1 MDDNLN
7 FDTLA
12 VRAGTLRSEFN
23 EHAEALFLTSSFC
36 FSSAAEAAERFKNS
50 EEAYTYSRFTNPTV
64 TMFQNRLAALEGG
77 EACMATASGMSAILS
92 VVMASMQQ
100 GDHIVSSKSLFGST
114 IGMFTQIFPK
124 FGITTT
130 FVDPTKPD
138 EWQAAVRP
146 ETKMFF
152 LETPS
157 NPLTEIADIEAIS
170 KIAKHNGAIFVVDNC
185 FCSPALQQPLKLG
198 ADVVMHSATKF
209 LDGQGRVL
217 GGALV
222 GSKSFIMEKVFP
234 FVRSAGPTMSAFNAW
249 VLLKG
254 METLALRVE
263 KQSAN
268 ALEIARWLE
277 THPAVNRVF
286 YPGLESHPQHAIAKK
301 SAEGGRRDRI
311 VRIEGRHAGAA
322 ACERVARDRQHEA
335 VLDHRQSRRYAYDD
349 HASGYDHARSLDA
362 GSARGGGHQRRFDSA
377 CRGSGK
383 RRDIRAD
390 LRAGWGAESCLMLQG
405 RRLDGLTGCR
415 VGGLTHHNLERAG
428 SRQRKAGRHVRRLV
442 Q

>member
-1 MDDNLN
+1 MDDHLS

-36 FSSAAEAAERFKNS
+36 FSSAAEAAERFKNA

-130 FVDPTKPD
+130 FVDPTRPD
-138 EWQAAVRP
+138 EWQAAATP

-157 NPLTEIADIEAIS
+157 NPLTEIADIEAIA
-170 KIAKHNGAIFVVDNC
+170 KIAKQNGALFVVDNC

-222 GSKSFIMEKVFP
+222 GSRRFIMETVFP

-263 KQSAN
+263 RQSAN

-277 THPAVNRVF
+277 AHPAVNRVF

-301 SAEGGRRDRI
+301 QQKAGGAIVSFELKGDTREQQRANAWRVIDGTNLCSITGNLGDTRTTITHPSTTTHGRLAPEVREAAGIREGLIRL
-311 VRIEGRHAGAA
+311 
-322 ACERVARDRQHEA
+322 A
-335 VLDHRQSRRYAYDD
+335 VGLEDPD
-349 HASGYDHARSLDA
+349 
-362 GSARGGGHQRRFDSA
+362 
-377 CRGSGK
+377 
-383 RRDIRAD
+383 DIRAD
-390 LRAGWGAESCLMLQG
+390 LAR
-405 RRLDGLTGCR
+405 GL
-415 VGGLTHHNLERAG
+415 
-428 SRQRKAGRHVRRLV
+428 S
-442 Q
+442 

>member
-1 MDDNLN
+1 MNDDFN

-36 FSSAAEAAERFKNS
+36 FSSAAEAAERFKNA

-114 IGMFTQIFPK
+114 IGMFTTIFPK

-138 EWQAAVRP
+138 EWQAAVTP
-146 ETKMFF
+146 HTKMFF

-157 NPLTEIADIEAIS
+157 NPLTEIADIEAIAR
-170 KIAKHNGAIFVVDNC
+170 IAKHNGALFVVDNC

-222 GSKSFIMEKVFP
+222 GSKRFIMETVFP

-263 KQSAN
+263 RQSAN
-268 ALEIARWLE
+268 ALDIARWLE
-277 THPAVNRVF
+277 AHPAVNRVF
-286 YPGLESHPQHAIAKK
+286 YPGLESHPQHAIAMKQQK
-301 SAEGGRRDRI
+301 AGGAIVSFELKGDTQEEQRANAWRVIDGTKLCSITGNLGDTRTTITHPATTTHGRLTSDVREAAGIYEGLIRL
-311 VRIEGRHAGAA
+311 
-322 ACERVARDRQHEA
+322 A
-335 VLDHRQSRRYAYDD
+335 VGLEDPSDIRND
-349 HASGYDHARSLDA
+349 L
-362 GSARGGGHQRRFDSA
+362 ARGLNG
-377 CRGSGK
+377 
-383 RRDIRAD
+383 
-390 LRAGWGAESCLMLQG
+390 
-405 RRLDGLTGCR
+405 
-415 VGGLTHHNLERAG
+415 
-428 SRQRKAGRHVRRLV
+428 
-442 Q
+442 

>member
-1 MDDNLN
+1 
-7 FDTLA
+7 
-12 VRAGTLRSEFN
+12 
-23 EHAEALFLTSSFC
+23 
-36 FSSAAEAAERFKNS
+36 
-50 EEAYTYSRFTNPTV
+50 
-64 TMFQNRLAALEGG
+64 
-77 EACMATASGMSAILS
+77 MATASGMSAILS

-157 NPLTEIADIEAIS
+157 NPLTEIADIEAIA

-222 GSKSFIMEKVFP
+222 GSKSFIMETVFP

-277 THPAVNRVF
+277 AHPAVNRVF

-301 SAEGGRRDRI
+301 QQKAGGAIVSFELKGDTQEQQRANAWRVIDGTKLCSITGNLGDTRTTITHPSTTTHRRLAVEVREAAGIFEGLIRLAVGLEDPRD
-311 VRIEGRHAGAA
+311 V
-322 ACERVARDRQHEA
+322 
-335 VLDHRQSRRYAYDD
+335 
-349 HASGYDHARSLDA
+349 
-362 GSARGGGHQRRFDSA
+362 
-377 CRGSGK
+377 
-383 RRDIRAD
+383 RAD
-390 LRAGWGAESCLMLQG
+390 LAR
-405 RRLDGLTGCR
+405 GL
-415 VGGLTHHNLERAG
+415 GL
-428 SRQRKAGRHVRRLV
+428 
-442 Q
+442 

>member
-1 MDDNLN
+1 MDDQLN

-36 FSSAAEAAERFKNS
+36 FSSTAEAAERFRNA

-114 IGMFTQIFPK
+114 IGMFTQIFPR
-124 FGITTT
+124 FGIATT
-130 FVDPTKPD
+130 FVDPTKPE
-138 EWQAAVRP
+138 EWEAAVKP

-157 NPLTEIADIEAIS
+157 NPLTEIADIEEIGR
-170 KIAKHNGAIFVVDNC
+170 IAKKVGALFVVDNC
-185 FCSPALQQPLKLG
+185 FCSPALQQLLKLG

-222 GSKSFIMEKVFP
+222 GSKRFIMETVFP

-263 KQSAN
+263 RQSAN
-268 ALEIARWLE
+268 ALEIVRWLE
-277 THPAVNRVF
+277 AHPAVNRVF
-286 YPGLESHPQHAIAKK
+286 YPGLESHPQYEIAKK
-301 SAEGGRRDRI
+301 QQKAGGAIVSFELKGGTQAQQRANAWRVIDGTKLCSITGNLGDTRTTITHPSTTTHGRLAPEVREAAGIREGLIRL
-311 VRIEGRHAGAA
+311 
-322 ACERVARDRQHEA
+322 A
-335 VLDHRQSRRYAYDD
+335 VGLEDPA
-349 HASGYDHARSLDA
+349 
-362 GSARGGGHQRRFDSA
+362 
-377 CRGSGK
+377 
-383 RRDIRAD
+383 DIRTD
-390 LRAGWGAESCLMLQG
+390 LAN
-405 RRLDGLTGCR
+405 GLG
-415 VGGLTHHNLERAG
+415 
-428 SRQRKAGRHVRRLV
+428 
-442 Q
+442 